1 MSCSD
6 CPFASGSN
14 IILSLSTVSAFELT
28 TATCNAQTFGKIVFV
43 KPDWGNL
50 MRQWNSGDRAATS
63 VVSALSGLITFKP
76 SRTVLVVSPS
86 LKHGVLGPL
95 EAWILLEFATVLL
108 VGMRV
113 PLDFG
118 SALRHS
124 RFSCQNN
131 SPLVVLDVHLEVE
144 AHLLPSIT
152 SLTVTL
158 PQFLQTK
165 L

>member
-1 MSCSD
+1 MFVGFSVLG
-6 CPFASGSN
+6 A
-14 IILSLSTVSAFELT
+14 LSF
-28 TATCNAQTFGKIVFV
+28 F
-43 KPDWGNL
+43 
-50 MRQWNSGDRAATS
+50 
-63 VVSALSGLITFKP
+63 SALEHYKDGGCFLLDSVRPRMFVCVKLRVCL
-76 SRTVLVVSPS
+76 SVS
-86 LKHGVLGPL
+86 L
-95 EAWILLEFATVLL
+95 
-108 VGMRV
+108 RV
-113 PLDFG
+113 PLDLG